1 MPNRLQWAYLTS
13 FFVTFFSLVA
23 ISRFINR
30 KLKEAGYDVSRLI
43 LIGLPPKDG
52 STMSTEDS
60 TNTTASGPASLL
72 AGNAPQLLALVL
84 AAATSVWIYRKF
96 GAQSEC
102 HVASVTTMNSAS
114 A

>member
-23 ISRFINR
+23 VSRVVNR
-30 KLKEAGYDVSRLI
+30 KLKEAGYDISRLI
-43 LIGLPPKDG
+43 LIGLPPKEG
-52 STMSTEDS
+52 STMSTQDS
-60 TNTTASGPASLL
+60 TNGTASGPVSLL
-72 AGNAPQLLALVL
+72 AGNATQLLALVL

-102 HVASVTTMNSAS
+102 HVTSLVTVN
-114 A
+114 